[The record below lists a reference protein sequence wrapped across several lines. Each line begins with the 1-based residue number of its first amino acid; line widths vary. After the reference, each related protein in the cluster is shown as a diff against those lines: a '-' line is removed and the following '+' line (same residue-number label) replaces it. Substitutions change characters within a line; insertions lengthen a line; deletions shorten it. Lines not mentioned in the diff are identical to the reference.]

1 MALLEQS
8 PPLDTHTLSDC
19 ILFERKDRQQETTGL
34 DLMNLVYL
42 CHSWYLGIYGSPLID
57 EKVQAWAN
65 GPGIP
70 SVYNRFPALSNL
82 PIRIDG
88 WIDPRTTVGLIT
100 NNQSALIHSV
110 LDTYNNF
117 DSWSLSAI
125 AHRPG
130 SPWDQIRIIYGI
142 GEIIPNELIQ
152 EHYGRLYRA
161 HNARKQKEP
170 A

>member
-1 MALLEQS
+1 MALTEQS
-8 PPLDTHTLSDC
+8 PALDPQTVSDC
-19 ILFERKDRQQETTGL
+19 ILFERKDRQQGTTGL

-42 CHSWYLGIYGSPLID
+42 CHSWYLGIYGSPLIN
-57 EKVQAWAN
+57 EGVEAWAN

-70 SVYNRFPALSNL
+70 SVYHRFMAQSYL

-88 WIDPRTTVGLIT
+88 WIDPRTTPGLIT
-100 NNQSALIHSV
+100 GNQLTLIDSV
-110 LDTYNNF
+110 LDTYENF

-161 HNARKQKEP
+161 HNARKKKEP